1 MAHRFG
7 QAIIGRSICQAG
19 QLFETCKIGCDC
31 IGKPPMELRHER
43 LQDVSLIDVAIYI
56 NEAVEMNGELI
67 RHIATVG
74 CVCNTHST
82 SS

>member
-1 MAHRFG
+1 
-7 QAIIGRSICQAG
+7 
-19 QLFETCKIGCDC
+19 
-31 IGKPPMELRHER
+31 MELRHER